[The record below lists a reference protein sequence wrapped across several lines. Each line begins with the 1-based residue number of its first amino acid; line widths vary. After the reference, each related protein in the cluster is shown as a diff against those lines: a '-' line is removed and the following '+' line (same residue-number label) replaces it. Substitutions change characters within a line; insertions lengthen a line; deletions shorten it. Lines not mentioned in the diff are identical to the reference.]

1 MTNTERPRDPTR
13 KNRRATL
20 ERIEKF
26 LSPIYFSDVN
36 LHHHLFPPS
45 LNSPSAEISVSHF
58 PAPGRIRFEE
68 LPPIDGGEDEEEDH
82 DIPPE
87 AVPRWTP
94 LESVEGRD
102 FGPTWSTHW
111 FHVRLTLPQRWIGH
125 CCVFQFDA
133 GCEAMI
139 WRRKNGGGIDGSEAV
154 PVLGLSEKKTEWV
167 ITSELTTDEVGEME
181 FFVEMAC
188 NTLFGAGKDGFIN
201 PPDEGRRFTLRK
213 CSAAVKVRLGR

>member
-1 MTNTERPRDPTR
+1 MASINRSSDPTR

-26 LSPIYFSDVN
+26 ISPIYFADVN
-36 LHHHLFPPS
+36 LHHHLFPPTI
-45 LNSPSAEISVSHF
+45 NSHSAEIRVSHF
-58 PAPGRIRFEE
+58 PAEGRIGFQD
-68 LPPIDGGEDEEEDH
+68 LPPVDDEPEPSASNERRW
-82 DIPPE
+82 IP
-87 AVPRWTP
+87 
-94 LESVEGRD
+94 LDSIEGRD

-111 FHVRLTLPQRWIGH
+111 FYVRLTLPVQWIGS

-139 WRRKNGGGIDGSEAV
+139 WRRERGGQGVES
-154 PVLGLSEKKTEWV
+154 PVLGLSEKKTEWT
-167 ITSELTTDEVGEME
+167 ISSSLTEDEVGEME

-201 PPDEGRRFTLRK
+201 PPDEQMRFPSSMCRK
-213 CSAAVKVRLGR
+213 V